1 MRTENIIELI
11 NQNAFPEAVALLP
24 PSLCLHAMRLE
35 TIARETRIDLLR
47 TAFFLVWKLY
57 ELRIR
62 GIDKNPEK
70 NEGKERS
77 SHLNGLSA
85 S

>member
-1 MRTENIIELI
+1 MMEG
-11 NQNAFPEAVALLP
+11 
-24 PSLCLHAMRLE
+24 
-35 TIARETRIDLLR
+35 IDLLR

-70 NEGKERS
+70 MSKGAKRTIFTF
-77 SHLNGLSA
+77 
-85 S
+85 